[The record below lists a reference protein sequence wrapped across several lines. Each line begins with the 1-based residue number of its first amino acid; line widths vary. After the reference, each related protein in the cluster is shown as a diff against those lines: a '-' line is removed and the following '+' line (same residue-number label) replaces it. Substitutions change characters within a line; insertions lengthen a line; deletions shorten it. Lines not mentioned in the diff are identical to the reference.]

1 MRVPPPILAVAA
13 AAAQRSMT
21 EGAAPAGALRRT
33 AAAVTAAGSVGL
45 LASAASGFRARGT
58 TVDPL
63 RPERATAL
71 VDSGPFALTRNP
83 MYVGMAG
90 LLVAHA
96 VLRGSPKALVPV
108 AAFVAV
114 IDRVQ
119 IPPEE
124 AAMTANFGADY
135 HAYRARTPRWLVVV

>member
-1 MRVPPPILAVAA
+1 MRIPPPLIALAA
-13 AAAQRSMT
+13 AAGQRPLTKHASPPGT
-21 EGAAPAGALRRT
+21 TRRT
-33 AAAVTAAGSVGL
+33 SAAVIAASSLGL
-45 LASAASGFRARGT
+45 LAAASQRFRARGT

-63 RPERATAL
+63 RPERASAL
-71 VDSGPFALTRNP
+71 VSSGPFAVTRNP

-90 LLVAHA
+90 LLGAHA
-96 VLRGSPKALVPV
+96 VLRGSPRALLPM

-124 AAMTANFGADY
+124 AAMSSLFGAEY
-135 HAYRARTPRWLVVV
+135 EAYRGRVPRWVGRG